1 MLIAGTYQDLPGVP
15 VEARF
20 NAPFLPNVG
29 GLQMLPG
36 LNGYHIIE
44 PGQETG
50 GRLHQL
56 DLKFSKIIKAGR
68 TRTLVGLD
76 IYNTFNVD
84 TITGQDNGYTPVPGG
99 QAVWQVPNLIL
110 QARFIK
116 ISAQFDF

>member
-1 MLIAGTYQDLPGVP
+1 M
-15 VEARF
+15 
-20 NAPFLPNVG
+20 
-29 GLQMLPG
+29 
-36 LNGYHIIE
+36 
-44 PGQETG
+44 
-50 GRLHQL
+50 
-56 DLKFSKIIKAGR
+56 
-68 TRTLVGLD
+68 VGLD

>member
-1 MLIAGTYQDLPGVP
+1 MG
-15 VEARF
+15 R
-20 NAPFLPNVG
+20 N
-29 GLQMLPG
+29 
-36 LNGYHIIE
+36 
-44 PGQETG
+44 G

-56 DLKFSKIIKAGR
+56 DLKFSKILKAGR
-68 TRTLVGLD
+68 TRTLIGLD

-84 TITGQDNGYTPVPGG
+84 TVTGQDNLYTPVPGG

>member
-1 MLIAGTYQDLPGVP
+1 MN
-15 VEARF
+15 VEARL

-29 GLQMLPG
+29 GLQSIPG

-44 PGQETG
+44 PGTENG

-56 DLKFSKIIKAGR
+56 DIKFSKIFKSGR
-68 TRTLVGLD
+68 TRTMVGLD

-116 ISAQFDF
+116 FSAQFDF